1 MLGRQSLDDV
11 FKHMCSSRAFIEK
24 LEKNIGKKP
33 DYAALRKLQ
42 DDPDFNEL
50 SDHVFSML
58 TPLADSEESALC
70 CILRMRESEL
80 RVLQQLHSKLQSS
93 DSSKFALETD
103 IGSRRKIV
111 EILKY
116 ALKLNQQENLNGVPL
131 TIEDPSAEL
140 DTDAANMCQR
150 IVQRRLNFLELIA
163 DGSVDSAQRH
173 NVSFET
179 QHSSINQRLAE
190 AAKNVERSLNS
201 LGSNSDLSIRDLD
214 CPSTCAIVP
223 RPRDAFSSASG
234 PVNEALEHAST
245 SSIFASHDVLDKSVS
260 VVDTFQGNRFDLKC
274 SDTADTFSQTYSDSH
289 VSSPGTDQSTTLSHK
304 FEVMTAIPRKSRPI
318 LPLST
323 ANISSTIA
331 RTISS
336 RSGQRSQSD
345 FLLLSDSS
353 NGPQRAMKT
362 ISPFAMVKQPS
373 SCKDSISPLQ
383 LGHPFPG
390 TSRVGNVD
398 TAAVDAVIPLE
409 NSFKSND
416 PPLRKSDIQ
425 PSPHK
430 IFNSC
435 SPVVLEANTAEL
447 TDKIDNLESYC
458 QSKATVLKIRKSSI
472 GSFPQSPGANG
483 HSPIRYIY
491 ADLVH
496 ASNGS
501 PSGGGRT
508 RTSPSDVVVTR
519 PHIASLA
526 GSDAIRSPRKY
537 EAQMNRLRSSS
548 VGRSPLS
555 EPPLFR
561 ESYFPVMR
569 QGSHLELR
577 SPNDRFNAAS
587 VDKKPLGWV

>member
-103 IGSRRKIV
+103 ISSRRKIV

-150 IVQRRLNFLELIA
+150 IVQRRLNYLELIA
-163 DGSVDSAQRH
+163 DGSVDGPQRH

-179 QHSSINQRLAE
+179 KHSSINQRLAE

-214 CPSTCAIVP
+214 CSSTCAIVP
-223 RPRDAFSSASG
+223 RPSDAFSSASE
-234 PVNEALEHAST
+234 PVNEALGHAST

-260 VVDTFQGNRFDLKC
+260 VVDTFEGNRFDLKC

-289 VSSPGTDQSTTLSHK
+289 ISSPGTNLSHK

-323 ANISSTIA
+323 ANISLTIA

-336 RSGQRSQSD
+336 RSGQRSTCD
-345 FLLLSDSS
+345 FLPLSDSS
-353 NGPQRAMKT
+353 NDPQKAMKT
-362 ISPFAMVKQPS
+362 ISPFAMVKQFS
-373 SCKDSISPLQ
+373 SCKDIISPLP
-383 LGHPFPG
+383 LGHQYPG
-390 TSRVGNVD
+390 TSRVANVD
-398 TAAVDAVIPLE
+398 TAAVDTVVPPE
-409 NSFKSND
+409 KSYKSND

-435 SPVVLEANTAEL
+435 SPVVLEANTAESS
-447 TDKIDNLESYC
+447 DKIDNLESYC

-526 GSDAIRSPRKY
+526 GSDTIRSPRKY
-537 EAQMNRLRSSS
+537 EAQINRLRSSS
-548 VGRSPLS
+548 VGRTPLS
-555 EPPLFR
+555 EPPPFR